1 MRIVLTRPRAQSE
14 AFAARLRAQGLHPI
28 LFPTIEI
35 SPPADLTPLR
45 ESVERLERYDWLIF
59 TSANAVEA
67 FFALQ
72 PCFPEH
78 LQIAVIG
85 PKTAQAL
92 RERGGPEPQQ
102 IPEEYT
108 SEALLPILQVS
119 RNTRVLIPTSDRAR
133 PNLPQA
139 LRQAG
144 AQVDVIVA
152 YRTLPAQPDPLGLAE
167 LQRGVDWLTFTSPS
181 TVENFILLLQATP
194 LDALHLP
201 GDPRLACIGPVTAEA
216 ARQAGFRQVHM
227 AETYTVEGLIH
238 LILSDREKESR

>member
-14 AFAARLRAQGLHPI
+14 AFASRLRALGQHPI

-35 SPPADLTPLR
+35 RPPEDPTPLHQ
-45 ESVERLERYDWLIF
+45 SVEHLADYDWLIF

-72 PCFPEH
+72 PRFPEH
-78 LQIAVIG
+78 LRIAVIG

-92 RERGGPEPQQ
+92 QARNGPEPQEV
-102 IPEEYT
+102 PEEYT
-108 SEALLPILQVS
+108 SEALIPLLQVS
-119 RNTRVLIPTSDRAR
+119 QSTRVLIPTSDRAR

-139 LRQAG
+139 LREAR
-144 AQVDVIVA
+144 AQVDVITA
-152 YRTLPAQPDPLGLAE
+152 YCTLPTWPDPLGLAE

-181 TVENFILLLQATP
+181 TVENFILLLQSAH
-194 LDALHLP
+194 LDALNLP

-227 AETYTVEGLIH
+227 AETYTIEGLLRI
-238 LILSDREKESR
+238 ILSEKESR